1 MLKFEN
7 VDVLDSLEKI
17 MKTHTESY
25 QSDFEYDKRIIREAL
40 QSNAV
45 EDRNLLWLS
54 RLHGTHCLYE
64 RDVFIKDTPA
74 NITWKFWS
82 EQKDEN
88 PLTYAV
94 AITGA
99 ADGKVIGNLYQIDF
113 REHIAQVQKNAVKAD
128 NQVAHYE
135 NGDVI
140 MDFGKWFS
148 ADDHKTYGKYVG
160 LDYLPNEPDELDS
173 VLRDMR
179 KDRNRYQ
186 IGDIQKHIADLE
198 SMKKKPSIKR
208 QLAKSEGRATP
219 TPPAKQKTNELEV

>member
-1 MLKFEN
+1 
-7 VDVLDSLEKI
+7 

-54 RLHGTHCLYE
+54 RLHGTHCLHE

-99 ADGKVIGNLYQIDF
+99 ADGKV
-113 REHIAQVQKNAVKAD
+113 QKNAVKAD
-128 NQVAHYE
+128 NLVAHYE
-135 NGDVI
+135 SGDVI

-179 KDRNRYQ
+179 KGRNRYPV
-186 IGDIQKHIADLE
+186 GDIQKHIADLE
-198 SMKKKPSIKR
+198 GMKKKPSIKR
-208 QLAKSEGRATP
+208 QLAKSEGRAAPKAP
-219 TPPAKQKTNELEV
+219 TKQKTNELEV